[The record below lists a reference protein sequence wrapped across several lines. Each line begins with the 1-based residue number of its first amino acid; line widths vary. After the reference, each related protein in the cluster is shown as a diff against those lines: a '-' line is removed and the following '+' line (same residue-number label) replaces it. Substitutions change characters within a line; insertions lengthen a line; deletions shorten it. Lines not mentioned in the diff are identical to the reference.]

1 MPKSNPKPTAL
12 SKEPSSIEKRRSDDL
27 GSLPIPKLL
36 LQQSVP
42 ASIGFLVMSIYN
54 IVDTIFV
61 GRYVGSE
68 GIGAITVVLP
78 ISFLISSIGMAIG
91 IGGSS
96 IISRALGGRN
106 VGRAQ
111 LAFGNMVSLVLV
123 FGALFVWLGYVYSE
137 PILTTFG
144 AKGGIFPYAK
154 EYFMIVLYGLP
165 ALTLAMMSNN
175 VMRAEGQ
182 PKAAMYVLLIPALLN
197 LILDPIFIVW
207 LDMGIKG
214 AAWAT
219 TIAYIGSFLFSAGY
233 FLNGRSEL
241 KISVAD
247 LRPDLGIIK
256 ETMSIG
262 GITIARQS
270 AISLLSVVLNQA
282 LFKFGQETGIAVW
295 GIINRIM
302 MFALFPVIG
311 TMQGFMP
318 IAGFNYG
325 AESWDRVKETI
336 RIAFKY
342 GSMISFVVFLGV
354 MFGAEALTKL
364 FTTDPELIAQ
374 TPGPMRFVFAFTPI
388 IAVQLIGAAYFQAIG
403 RVWPGLLL
411 MLSRQAFVLIPL
423 ILILPQWFDL
433 RGVFYSF
440 PLADLI
446 STGITY
452 LYLRYHLK
460 SLGKEFYGK
469 SLYD

>member
-1 MPKSNPKPTAL
+1 MPKNDT
-12 SKEPSSIEKRRSDDL
+12 RRSDDL
-27 GSLPIPKLL
+27 GELPIPKLL

-42 ASIGFLVMSIYN
+42 AAIGFLVMSIYN

-96 IISRALGGRN
+96 IISRSLGARDHEK
-106 VGRAQ
+106 AD
-111 LAFGNMVSLVLV
+111 LAFGNMISLVFVL
-123 FGALFVWLGYVYSE
+123 GALFVLLGYLFAD

-144 AKGGIFPYAK
+144 AKGGIFPFAHR
-154 EYFMIVLYGLP
+154 YFMIILYGLP
-165 ALTLAMMSNN
+165 ALTIAMMANN

-182 PKAAMYVLLIPALLN
+182 PKAAMYVLVIPAILN
-197 LILDPIFIVW
+197 LILDPIMIVW
-207 LDMGIKG
+207 MDMGIEG
-214 AAWAT
+214 AALAT
-219 TIAYIGSFLFSAGY
+219 TIAYIGSALFSLG
-233 FLNGRSEL
+233 FFVFGRSEL
-241 KISVAD
+241 NLTAANLV
-247 LRPDLGIIK
+247 PDLGIIR

-262 GITIARQS
+262 GITIARQA
-270 AISLLSVVLNQA
+270 AISSLSIVLNQA
-282 LFKFGQETGIAVW
+282 LFKYGQETGVAVW

-325 AESWDRVKETI
+325 AQAWDRVKESI
-336 RIAFKY
+336 NVAFKY
-342 GSMISFVVFLGV
+342 GSIISLGVFFGV
-354 MFGAEALTKL
+354 MFGAEALTKI

-374 TPGPMRFVFAFTPI
+374 TPRPMRFVFSLTPI

-403 RVWPGLLL
+403 KIWPGLILT
-411 MLSRQAFVLIPL
+411 LSRQAFLLIPL
-423 ILILPQWFDL
+423 ILILPRWFDL
-433 RGVFYSF
+433 DGVFFSF
-440 PLADLI
+440 PLADFL

-452 LYLRYHLK
+452 LYLRFHLK
-460 SLGKEFYGK
+460 TLGSGQV
-469 SLYD
+469 LNATT